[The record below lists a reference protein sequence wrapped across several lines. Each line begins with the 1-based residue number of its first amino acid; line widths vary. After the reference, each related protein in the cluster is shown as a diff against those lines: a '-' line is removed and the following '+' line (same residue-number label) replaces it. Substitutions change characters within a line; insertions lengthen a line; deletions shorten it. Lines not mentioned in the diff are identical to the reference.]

1 MAVAAY
7 FLFMYALAA
16 GAELYG
22 FNCIKT
28 AYDNAAAFV
37 NKFDYII
44 ANSRKESCKT
54 SARCCDGHTA
64 VEVAYEFTRNA
75 VSWAIR

>member
-1 MAVAAY
+1 
-7 FLFMYALAA
+7 MYALAA

-22 FNCIKT
+22 LDRIKT
-28 AYDNAAAFV
+28 TYDNAAAFV

-44 ANSRKESCKT
+44 ADSRKETGKT
-54 SARCCDGHTA
+54 CARCCDGHTA
-64 VEVAYEFTRNA
+64 VEVAYELPRNA